1 MAFLLD
7 TLVTEKPLQTFLIIK
22 VSNQLYP
29 EIEPDFVAYQY
40 KKLARKWHLFNH
52 DGYADEMIFN
62 NDYIVPLITMGW
74 TAFKERNNLPDDVEC
89 VVGYYT
95 PHLFKLISFRQI
107 NPAQELK
114 PFHSRCINPTESV
127 FFDIPI
133 TAENIAAKNLIIPL
147 NFATFLKENLLY
159 FIMLCGDN
167 GLMENFSVVDIA
179 DMTGRNFVKHNFLK
193 LVT

>member
-1 MAFLLD
+1 
-7 TLVTEKPLQTFLIIK
+7 
-22 VSNQLYP
+22 LYP

-133 TAENIAAKNLIIPL
+133 TAENIAAKNLVR
-147 NFATFLKENLLY
+147 FFFFLHILINILY
-159 FIMLCGDN
+159 FFTILFIKKIRSYIIFFFPDYTSELC
-167 GLMENFSVVDIA
+167 
-179 DMTGRNFVKHNFLK
+179 NFLK
-193 LVT
+193 GKFTIFHYALRR